1 MRYSKLISKTLFVS
15 LALLATACSTYDNF
29 TTFFNT
35 YYNAQ
40 RLIDETET
48 EFSYQDEKK
57 RVNPKVFITKPE
69 YWIKPDPRKTP
80 ILFMA
85 DFVIDGRKLQ
95 PVKVKLDSVII
106 KGSKILAKHP
116 NSAYIENTLLLM
128 GQAYFYMSDWI
139 NCQVKCSE
147 LIDRFPNGD
156 LTPDAHLMIAKTYL
170 VRKKTTAGLTILS
183 RTVDVAWIKKRFDIL
198 SEAFRLEAE
207 LALFEN
213 RFEDA
218 LRPYMQAIAQCD
230 DSEQRAKWQV
240 DMAAILYRFGKFERA
255 AKAFQRVK
263 DFSPDYAAK
272 FEADYYYSL
281 CQIKLG
287 NNDIGMSILD
297 DLYNDGKY
305 EEWRDYVVAGRML
318 NYTLTKNDS
327 LYNISQKYADS
338 AFSASPM
345 IQAIYFEK
353 GMMLF
358 EQKNYD
364 ESRRLFSQI
373 RNTRNEYYT
382 TSNRLYTYLQ
392 SWSKLKNSTSTSLS
406 SFNSNPLV
414 SDSIKDET
422 SYYCYEFGRVH
433 ELLGNID
440 SAHYYYKVA
449 TEIAPVSYNTRAQYL
464 YNYYRLTK
472 DTNPIFADSLY
483 EQLAELYPK
492 TDYGKEAFIKL
503 GYTEHYTIDTVADI
517 FSSGNQLRK
526 NGLYPL
532 SISKY
537 YSVYTNYPDH
547 VLAPKSLYSIGWIFE
562 NKLFNSDSALYY
574 YSLLIDKYPKSEF
587 AKDIALSVNYL
598 SLTKSGQTIPD
609 SLKAKK
615 VFVSPKRDYLSEI
628 ENNTDSK
635 GIKRT
640 TNFDKQQSTKED
652 DSIINTKSIIN
663 DVKNSFS
670 PKSIIGDTQQK
681 LTNPDSFIPGIKFN
695 NPLDA
700 LKKKDSTATQTIKPI
715 EKIKEEKK

>member
-1 MRYSKLISKTLFVS
+1 MKYSKIISKTLLISV
-15 LALLATACSTYDNF
+15 ALFTTACSTYDNF

-69 YWIKPDPRKTP
+69 YWVKPDSRKTP

-85 DFVIDGRKLQ
+85 DFVVDGRKLQ

-116 NSAYIENTLLLM
+116 KSAYVENTLLLM

-147 LIDRFPNGD
+147 LIDKFPNGD
-156 LTPDAHLMIAKTYL
+156 LSPDAHLMIAKTYL
-170 VRKKTTAGLTILS
+170 IRKKTTAGLTILS
-183 RTVDVAWIKKRFDIL
+183 RTVDVAWIKKRYDIL

-255 AKAFQRVK
+255 AKAFQKVK
-263 DFSPDYAAK
+263 EFSPDYAAR
-272 FEADYYYSL
+272 FEADYYYAL

-287 NNDIGMSILD
+287 KSTEGMAVLD
-297 DLYNDGKY
+297 NLYDDGKY
-305 EEWRDYVVAGRML
+305 EEWRDYILAGRML

-327 LYNISQKYADS
+327 LYNIAQKYADS
-338 AFSASPM
+338 AYSASPM
-345 IQAIYFEK
+345 LQAFYFEK

-358 EQKNYD
+358 EQKDYYK
-364 ESRRLFSQI
+364 SRDLLSQI

-382 TSNRLYTYLQ
+382 TSNKLYTYLQ
-392 SWSKLKNSTSTSLS
+392 SWSQLNKSITTSLAEYKKDTIAT
-406 SFNSNPLV
+406 
-414 SDSIKDET
+414 DSVKDET
-422 SYYCYEFGRVH
+422 SYYSFEFGRVH

-440 SAHYYYKVA
+440 SAHYYYKLA
-449 TEIAPVSYNTRAQYL
+449 TEIAPVSSKSRAQYI

-472 DTNPIFADSLY
+472 IDNPILADSLY

-492 TDYGKEAFIKL
+492 TEYGKEAFTQL
-503 GYTEHYTIDTVADI
+503 GYTEHFTIDTVADI
-517 FSSGNQLRK
+517 FASGNQLRK

-532 SISKY
+532 SIEKY
-537 YSVYTNYPDH
+537 FSIYTNYPEH
-547 VLAPKSLYSIGWIFE
+547 SLAPKSLYSIGWIFE
-562 NKLFNSDSALYY
+562 NKVFIPDSALYY
-574 YSLLIDKYPKSEF
+574 YSLLLSKYPKTEY
-587 AKDIALSVNYL
+587 AKDISTSVSFLNV
-598 SLTKSGQTIPD
+598 SKSGQPIPD
-609 SLKAKK
+609 SLKPKN
-615 VFVSPKRDYLSEI
+615 VFLSPKRNYLSEI
-628 ENNTDSK
+628 ENNTDTK
-635 GIKRT
+635 NIKKT
-640 TNFDKQQSTKED
+640 TNFDKQQSTKIN
-652 DSIINTKSIIN
+652 DSDINTKNILN
-663 DVKNSFS
+663 DAKNAFS
-670 PKSIIGDTQQK
+670 PKSILGDNQK
-681 LTNPDSFIPGIKFN
+681 KILNPDSFIPGIKFT

-700 LKKKDSTATQTIKPI
+700 FKKKDSTETKVKPI
-715 EKIKEEKK
+715 EKIIEEKK

>member
-1 MRYSKLISKTLFVS
+1 MKYSKIISNTLLIGVALFT
-15 LALLATACSTYDNF
+15 TACSTYDNF

-40 RLIDETET
+40 RLINETET

-57 RVNPKVFITKPE
+57 RINPKVFITKPD
-69 YWIKPDPRKTP
+69 YWVKPDSRKTP

-116 NSAYIENTLLLM
+116 NSAYVENTLLLM

-147 LIDRFPNGD
+147 LIDKFPNGD

-170 VRKKTTAGLTILS
+170 VRKKTSAGLTILS
-183 RTVDVAWIKKRFDIL
+183 RTVDVAWIKKRYDIL

-255 AKAFQRVK
+255 AKAFQKVK
-263 DFSPDYAAK
+263 DFSPDYAAR
-272 FEADYYYSL
+272 FEADFYYAL

-287 NNDIGMSILD
+287 NNAIGMSVLD
-297 DLYNDGKY
+297 DLYDDGKY
-305 EEWRDYVVAGRML
+305 EEWRDYVLAGRML
-318 NYTLTKNDS
+318 NYTLTNNDS
-327 LYNISQKYADS
+327 LYTIAQQYVDS
-338 AFSASPM
+338 AYSSSPM

-353 GMMLF
+353 GMMKF
-358 EQKNYD
+358 EQKEYE
-364 ESRRLFSQI
+364 ESKKLLSQI
-373 RNTRNEYYT
+373 RNAKSEYYT
-382 TSNRLYTYLQ
+382 TSNKLYTYLQ
-392 SWSKLKNSTSTSLS
+392 NWSKLKNSSATALSAYYNGTS
-406 SFNSNPLV
+406 V
-414 SDSIKDET
+414 SDSVKDET
-422 SYYCYEFGRVH
+422 SFYCYEFGRVH

-440 SAHYYYKVA
+440 SAHYYYKLA
-449 TEIAPVSYNTRAQYL
+449 TEIAPIAYSTRAQYL

-472 DTNPIFADSLY
+472 PDNPIFADSLY

-492 TDYGKEAFIKL
+492 TDYGKDAFINL

-532 SISKY
+532 SIAKY
-537 YSVYTNYPDH
+537 FSIYTNFPDH
-547 VLAPKSLYSIGWIFE
+547 KLAPKSLYSIGWIYE
-562 NKLFNSDSALYY
+562 NKIINPDSALYY
-574 YSLLIDKYPKSEF
+574 YSILLNKYPKTEY
-587 AKDIALSVNYL
+587 AKDIVNSVNYL
-598 SLTKSGQTIPD
+598 AITKSGQAIPD
-609 SLKAKK
+609 SLMTKK

-628 ENNTDSK
+628 ENNTDFK
-635 GIKRT
+635 GVKKT
-640 TNFDKQQSTKED
+640 TNFDRQQSNKDT
-652 DSIINTKSIIN
+652 DSEINTKNILN
-663 DVKNSFS
+663 DVKGSFS
-670 PKSIIGDTQQK
+670 PKNILGDTQKK
-681 LTNPDSFIPGIKFN
+681 LTNTESYIPGIKFN

-700 LKKKDSTATQTIKPI
+700 FKKKDSTETKAQPKEI
-715 EKIKEEKK
+715 IKEENK

>member
-1 MRYSKLISKTLFVS
+1 MKYSKIISKTLLISV
-15 LALLATACSTYDNF
+15 ALFTTACSTYDNF

-69 YWIKPDPRKTP
+69 YWVKPDSRKTP

-85 DFVIDGRKLQ
+85 DFVVDGRKLQ

-116 NSAYIENTLLLM
+116 KSAYVENTLLLM

-147 LIDRFPNGD
+147 LIDKFPNGD

-170 VRKKTTAGLTILS
+170 IRKKTTAGLTILS
-183 RTVDVAWIKKRFDIL
+183 RTVDVAWIKKRYDIL

-255 AKAFQRVK
+255 AKAFQKVK
-263 DFSPDYAAK
+263 EFSPDYAAR
-272 FEADYYYSL
+272 FEADYYYAL

-287 NNDIGMSILD
+287 NNAHGMSVLD
-297 DLYNDGKY
+297 DLYEDGKY
-305 EEWRDYVVAGRML
+305 EEWRDYILAGRML

-338 AFSASPM
+338 AYSASPM
-345 IQAIYFEK
+345 LQAFYFEK

-358 EQKNYD
+358 EQKDYYK
-364 ESRRLFSQI
+364 SRDLLSQI

-382 TSNRLYTYLQ
+382 TSNKLYTYLQ
-392 SWSKLKNSTSTSLS
+392 SWSQLNKSITTSLAEY
-406 SFNSNPLV
+406 NK
-414 SDSIKDET
+414 DSIATDSVKDET
-422 SYYCYEFGRVH
+422 SYYCFEFGRVH

-440 SAHYYYKVA
+440 SAHYYYKLA
-449 TEIAPVSYNTRAQYL
+449 TEIAPVSSKGRAQYI

-472 DTNPIFADSLY
+472 TDNPILADSLY

-492 TDYGKEAFIKL
+492 TEYGKEAFTKL
-503 GYTEHYTIDTVADI
+503 GYTEHFTIDTVADI
-517 FSSGNQLRK
+517 FASGNQLRK

-532 SISKY
+532 SIEKY
-537 YSVYTNYPDH
+537 FSIYTNYPEH
-547 VLAPKSLYSIGWIFE
+547 SLAPKSLYSIGWIFE
-562 NKLFNSDSALYY
+562 NKVIIPDSALYY
-574 YSLLIDKYPKSEF
+574 YSLLLSKYPKTEY
-587 AKDIALSVNYL
+587 AKDISTSVSFLNV
-598 SLTKSGQTIPD
+598 SKSGQPIPD
-609 SLKAKK
+609 SLKPKT
-615 VFVSPKRDYLSEI
+615 VFLSPKRNFLSEI
-628 ENNTDSK
+628 ENNTDTKS
-635 GIKRT
+635 IKRT
-640 TNFDKQQSTKED
+640 TNFDKQQSTNIDNPEF
-652 DSIINTKSIIN
+652 NTKNILK
-663 DVKNSFS
+663 DAKNAFS
-670 PKSIIGDTQQK
+670 PKNIIGDTQSK
-681 LTNPDSFIPGIKFN
+681 ITNPDTFIPGVKFT

-700 LKKKDSTATQTIKPI
+700 FKKKDSTETKIQPI
-715 EKIKEEKK
+715 EKLNEEKK